1 MRKISTALLLLSLV
15 FNTHAQAG
23 HKEDCDSPEY
33 TQQYAAGFDGRLN
46 RALEKFKD
54 QDKHY
59 RARMDGMKAAL
70 IKAGA
75 WTEAEASVFMVKAT
89 MVDDDAKALEA
100 GRKKAAGDFKIQLL
114 SLDGIPMIAGG
125 DKAAELRATCLLGP
139 DATAKAD
146 VLSAA
151 TEKAWKLLESK
162 ILLEAQAKNVTL
174 P

>member
-1 MRKISTALLLLSLV
+1 MKKISTALVLSTLL

-23 HKEDCDSPEY
+23 HKEDCDRPEY
-33 TQQYAAGFDGRLN
+33 AQQYAAGFGGRLN
-46 RALEKFKD
+46 GALDKFKD

-75 WTEAEASVFMVKAT
+75 WTDAEAAVFMVKAT
-89 MVDDDAKALEA
+89 MTDDDAKALEA
-100 GRKKAAGDFKIQLL
+100 SRKKAAGDFKIQLL

-125 DKAAELRATCLLGP
+125 NQAAESRATCLLGP
-139 DATAKAD
+139 DAIAKAD
-146 VLSAA
+146 VLAAA
-151 TEKAWKLLESK
+151 TEQAWKLLESK
-162 ILLEAQAKNVTL
+162 IATEAQARNVTL